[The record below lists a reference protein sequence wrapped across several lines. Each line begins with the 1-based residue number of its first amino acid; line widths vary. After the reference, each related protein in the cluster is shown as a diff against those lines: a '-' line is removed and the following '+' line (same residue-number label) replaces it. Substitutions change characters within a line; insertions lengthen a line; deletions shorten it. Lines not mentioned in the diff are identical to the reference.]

1 MMMQMLEAGGV
12 ELMTDGVR
20 TADESNPKG
29 YYELERVK
37 DLEERVDELWLRS
50 ARGRAV
56 KIIAFLMRHLPENFN
71 YKVILMDRKLD
82 EVLASQTKMLT
93 SLGEMTETEDP
104 RMRKLFADSL
114 ARTKSMLAFRPCFEV
129 LHVKYP
135 SVIEDGRKHADE
147 LNRFLGGRLD
157 TEAMAAVVNPELY
170 RNRGL

>member
-12 ELMTDGVR
+12 EPMTDGVR

-37 DLEERVDELWLRS
+37 DLEESVDELWLRS

-71 YKVILMDRKLD
+71 YKVILMDRRLD
-82 EVLASQTKMLT
+82 EILASQTKMLA
-93 SLGEMTETEDP
+93 SLGEATETDDP

-129 LHVKYP
+129 LHVKYHA
-135 SVIEDGRKHADE
+135 VIEDGRKHADD

-157 TEAMAAVVNPELY
+157 AEAMATVVNPELY
-170 RNRGL
+170 RNRG